1 MDEDRIEG
9 LAERAKGAM
18 KEAAG
23 KGTGDAKR
31 EAEGK
36 VDKAA
41 GKAQSTI
48 GDLKDTLRGK

>member
-1 MDEDRIEG
+1 M
-9 LAERAKGAM
+9 
-18 KEAAG
+18 
-23 KGTGDAKR
+23 GDAKL

-48 GDLKDTLRGK
+48 GDLKGVRFAANNPMQ